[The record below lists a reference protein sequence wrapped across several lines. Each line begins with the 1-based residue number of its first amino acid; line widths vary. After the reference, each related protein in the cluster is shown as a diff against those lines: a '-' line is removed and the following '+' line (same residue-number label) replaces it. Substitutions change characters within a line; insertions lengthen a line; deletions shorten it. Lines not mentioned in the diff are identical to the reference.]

1 LTRLHFVPGLRK
13 FPVSLVHVSDL
24 CDGLVR
30 IAEGGARVVPSQVG
44 RPDTAAATYYVAA
57 ERTLMYGDLGRLVA
71 QAVGCR
77 VAVTPV
83 PKFMFWLVGSVVEIV
98 GRVRGQ
104 PGLLNLDK
112 IREAVAPGWE
122 CSDEKLRRLGYQ
134 PGASLEDRFAETAA
148 WYRAQ
153 GWL

>member
-1 LTRLHFVPGLRK
+1 
-13 FPVSLVHVSDL
+13 
-24 CDGLVR
+24 
-30 IAEGGARVVPSQVG
+30 
-44 RPDTAAATYYVAA
+44 
-57 ERTLMYGDLGRLVA
+57 
-71 QAVGCR
+71 
-77 VAVTPV
+77 
-83 PKFMFWLVGSVVEIV
+83 
-98 GRVRGQ
+98 
-104 PGLLNLDK
+104 LLNLDK